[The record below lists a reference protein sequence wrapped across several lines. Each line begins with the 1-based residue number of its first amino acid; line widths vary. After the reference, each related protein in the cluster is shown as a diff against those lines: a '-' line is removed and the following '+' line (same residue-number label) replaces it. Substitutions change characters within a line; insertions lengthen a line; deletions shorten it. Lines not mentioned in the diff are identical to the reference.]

1 MATHFLNVDLEVTS
15 DRNLQAL
22 ADAFGEKVGYH
33 FSSGEAPG
41 ETLATFEVCLDELEM
56 AACTPQKRND
66 GKEADAKIRKFCS
79 LITALKGEAKELW
92 ETASYK
98 AFDLGYEGGLSP
110 YYYISEISQETMV
123 KIAEVGASFK
133 VTIYP
138 IDMRE
143 AG

>member
-15 DRNLQAL
+15 DRNLQVL
-22 ADAFGEKVGYH
+22 ADAFGEKARYH
-33 FSSGEAPG
+33 LSSGEAPG
-41 ETLATFEVCLDELEM
+41 ETLATFEIGLDELEM

-66 GKEADAKIRKFCS
+66 GGEADAKIRKFCS
-79 LITALKGEAKELW
+79 LIRELKGEAKEVW
-92 ETASYK
+92 ETASSK
-98 AFDLGYEGGLSP
+98 TFDLGYEGGLSP
-110 YYYISEISQETMV
+110 HYYLSNLSPETMG
-123 KIAEVGASFK
+123 KIAEVGASLK